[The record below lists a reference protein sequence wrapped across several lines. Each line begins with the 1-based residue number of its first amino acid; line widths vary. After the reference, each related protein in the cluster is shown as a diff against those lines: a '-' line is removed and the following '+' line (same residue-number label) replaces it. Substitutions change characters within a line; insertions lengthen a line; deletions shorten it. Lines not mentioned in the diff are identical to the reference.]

1 MSNGIFISYRRSDTE
16 GEASR
21 LAEDLRERLDNVQIF
36 RDVET
41 IAPGEDFVEALE
53 RALGDCAVMLVMIG
67 PTWVD
72 ARGDNGERRLEDPK
86 DWVRLEVGRALARK
100 VRAIPIT
107 CRGASEPKAAALPS
121 DLQPLCTKQA
131 VEIDNNRWRYDVD
144 RLIDRLVQI
153 EGLRRRAR
161 PDPAPSPS
169 PSAAAVPLVQAA
181 SPLPPAVKPAGVGKG
196 LLIGGAFTLVA
207 LVAIGLMFGD
217 SDSSKSASPPPG
229 SDPYSLQQP
238 AEPEPRAA
246 PKAMSAPTPAPTPA
260 PQPAPP
266 PVQMQNNATLSGI
279 WRSRDGE
286 VYNFEQRGNEVAA
299 TLQLA
304 GGIVGVGRGELNGTI
319 LQLVIAVPSGN
330 TQVQANCALQAA
342 PDWRSFNGMCA
353 GPGGQYGVSIF
364 R

>member
-21 LAEDLRERLDNVQIF
+21 LAEDLRERLDDVQIF

-161 PDPAPSPS
+161 PDAATNVSPHVVVAPP
-169 PSAAAVPLVQAA
+169 A
-181 SPLPPAVKPAGVGKG
+181 SPLPPPVKSSGVGKG
-196 LLIGGAFTLVA
+196 LLIGGALA
-207 LVAIGLMFGD
+207 LVAVIALVLMRDD
-217 SDSSKSASPPPG
+217 SDSSRSASPPPG
-229 SDPYSLQQP
+229 SDPYALQQP
-238 AEPEPRAA
+238 AEAEPRAA
-246 PKAMSAPTPAPTPA
+246 PKAQPAPGPA
-260 PQPAPP
+260 PQALPVPP
-266 PVQMQNNATLSGI
+266 PVQVQPNATLSGI

-286 VYNFEQRGNEVAA
+286 VYNFEQRGNEIAA